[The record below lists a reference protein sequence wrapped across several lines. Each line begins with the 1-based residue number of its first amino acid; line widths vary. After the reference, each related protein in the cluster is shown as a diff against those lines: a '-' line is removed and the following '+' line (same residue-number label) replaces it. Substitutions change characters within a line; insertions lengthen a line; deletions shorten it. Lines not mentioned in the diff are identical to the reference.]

1 MGVQVAPQPP
11 HWFLIMSIT
20 ATKPPWLVTR
30 EKVDAVV
37 QRLIEVATP
46 KKIILFGSYVRD
58 EVTRD
63 SDLDVLVVADD
74 SVANSRKESVR
85 LRDAVGSIDMPM
97 DILVVRESRFEE
109 LKDKVGLIYREVSR
123 TGRLVYEAQGEDGG
137 R

>member
-1 MGVQVAPQPP
+1 
-11 HWFLIMSIT
+11 MSIT

-58 EVTRD
+58 DVTRD

-74 SVANSRKESVR
+74 RVANCRKESVR

-109 LKDKVGLIYREVSR
+109 LKDKVGLIYREASR

>member
-1 MGVQVAPQPP
+1 
-11 HWFLIMSIT
+11 MSIT

-37 QRLIEVATP
+37 QRLIEVATA

-109 LKDKVGLIYREVSR
+109 LKDKVGLIYREASR